1 MRHVG
6 EGTGHCEL
14 SALSEDTL
22 NINSPVML
30 QDNTLCNGKAK
41 ACSADFPRPGF
52 VDPVEPL
59 IDLVQ
64 GVLRNTHARVLNTD
78 IEVVG
83 IGVERHSDFSVI
95 AIVLDRVLDQICDD
109 HDHLNFVDLGINFPH
124 ADHCQLYISFLRD
137 GSHSPEDQL
146 DHLVDV
152 AFLYVE
158 FGILPIHAHQSKQLR
173 LPRS

>member
-6 EGTGHCEL
+6 EGTGHREL

-59 IDLVQ
+59 IDMLLGLLRDPHSV
-64 GVLRNTHARVLNTD
+64 VLYGK
-78 IEVVG
+78 IEELVVG
-83 IGVERHSDFSVI
+83 V
-95 AIVLDRVLDQICDD
+95 
-109 HDHLNFVDLGINFPH
+109 
-124 ADHCQLYISFLRD
+124 
-137 GSHSPEDQL
+137 
-146 DHLVDV
+146 
-152 AFLYVE
+152 
-158 FGILPIHAHQSKQLR
+158 
-173 LPRS
+173 